1 MNYKLWGGVTCA
13 GSLGIMIIVLCWF
26 VGDRSAVPMNLT
38 VTAMG
43 FAVGWLL
50 GILLSPYS
58 KNEQARFTTYASA
71 FGVFASGYLVGKVDK
86 VLEAIFDPQFIL
98 DSVHGFRSLAF
109 ATSLILGLIVTF
121 MFRQYAR

>member
-1 MNYKLWGGVTCA
+1 
-13 GSLGIMIIVLCWF
+13 

-38 VTAMG
+38 VAAMG

-58 KNEQARFTTYASA
+58 NNEQTRFTTYASA
-71 FGVFASGYLVGKVDK
+71 FGVFASGYLLGKTDK
-86 VLEAIFDPQFIL
+86 VLETILDPTFIL
-98 DSVHGFRSLAF
+98 DSVHGFRLLAF
-109 ATSLILGLIVTF
+109 STALILGLIVTF